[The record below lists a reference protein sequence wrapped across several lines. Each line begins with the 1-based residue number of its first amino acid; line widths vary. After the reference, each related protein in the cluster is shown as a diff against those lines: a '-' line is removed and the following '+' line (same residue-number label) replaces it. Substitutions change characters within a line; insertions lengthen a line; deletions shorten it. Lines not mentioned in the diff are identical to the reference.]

1 MVQQTYLKVINN
13 VFKGKQASGKVLQLF
28 LETEMHSLVQHRVS
42 FN

>member
-1 MVQQTYLKVINN
+1 MVTQTSLKVTKN
-13 VFKGKQASGKVLQLF
+13 VFKGKESTGTVLQLF